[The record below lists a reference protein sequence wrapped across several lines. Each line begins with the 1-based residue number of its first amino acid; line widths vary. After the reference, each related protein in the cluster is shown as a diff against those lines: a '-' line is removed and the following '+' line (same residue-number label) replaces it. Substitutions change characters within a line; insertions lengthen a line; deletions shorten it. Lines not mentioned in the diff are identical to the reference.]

1 MTQEMQYVWQRPIW
15 PEFRWDST
23 ALLNILGECRFQQ
36 GALLAQIGEF
46 GFEIQKQAQA
56 EVLIQEALRT
66 SEIEGEHLDPDA
78 VRSSVATRLGV
89 SMAGL
94 RPVKNRYADGMV
106 TILLDA
112 TTHYQ
117 ERLTIERLFSWHAA
131 LFPTGYSGLRRI
143 QVAGFR
149 DDQNGPMRVV
159 SGPMGQEMV
168 HYEAPPAHRLEQEM
182 GRYLDWW
189 EKSRQ
194 TMDGIIRAGIGH
206 LWFVT
211 VHPFEDGNG
220 RIARTLTDTALAQDE
235 DMGTRFYSLSSQIIE
250 ERDDYYSALE
260 YSGKGDG
267 DATVW
272 LKWFLGCM
280 SRSILRSKEL
290 LVNVI
295 QKARF
300 WKRHGQ
306 TQLNDRQ
313 TKVINRLLEHG
324 PSGFPGGLNNRK
336 YAGMA
341 HTSRAT
347 AQRDLA
353 DLVEKGILR
362 KNPGGG
368 RSASYS
374 LP

>member
-1 MTQEMQYVWQRPIW
+1 MTQKRQYVWQWPSW

-23 ALLNILGECRFQQ
+23 ALLTILGECRFQQ
-36 GALLAQIGEF
+36 GGLLAQIGEF
-46 GFEIQKQAQA
+46 GFEIRKEAQAQ
-56 EVLIQEALRT
+56 VLIQETLRT
-66 SEIEGEHLDPDA
+66 SQIEGEHLDPDA
-78 VRSSVATRLGV
+78 VRSSVATRLGL

-106 TILLDA
+106 SILLDA
-112 TTHYQ
+112 TTQYQ

-143 QVAGFR
+143 RVARFR
-149 DDQNGPMRVV
+149 EDQDGPMRVV
-159 SGPMGQEMV
+159 SGPMGREIV
-168 HYEAPPAHRLEQEM
+168 HYEAPPAHRVEQEM

-189 EKSRQ
+189 EKTRQ
-194 TMDGIIRAGIGH
+194 SMDGIIRAGIGH
-206 LWFVT
+206 LWFVAI
-211 VHPFEDGNG
+211 HPFEDGNG

-235 DMGTRFYSLSSQIIE
+235 ALGTRFYSLSSQIIE
-250 ERDDYYSALE
+250 ERDAYYGALE
-260 YSGKGDG
+260 CAGKGDG
-267 DATVW
+267 DATAW
-272 LKWFLGCM
+272 LEWFLGCM
-280 SRSILRSKEL
+280 SRSILRSKDL
-290 LVNVI
+290 LAHVI

-306 TQLNDRQ
+306 TRMNSRQ
-313 TKVINRLLEHG
+313 TKVVNRLLEDD
-324 PSGFPGGLNNRK
+324 PSGFSGGLNNRK

-362 KNPGGG
+362 KNPEGG

-374 LP
+374 IL